1 MTWQVDGETNSGAE
15 RADSKLE
22 VMLGAVSDISCTVV
36 RGEVWAR
43 SPILM
48 RRTNVTGKL
57 TAVLWLLASLAACGA
72 PDTETESRALR
83 TASDTRHVKV
93 YFETGRF
100 GGWPANHGIWIWG
113 DEILVGFSKGYY
125 KDLGDRHHIDRDK
138 PEAHM
143 LARSLDGG
151 ETWVV
156 EDPGAK
162 GDLIT
167 EGDVLHGTGRPD
179 IDLPEL
185 MESPGGINFAH
196 PDFAMTLRT
205 DSVDAGTGRFFYS
218 YDRGRTWDGP
228 YRLPNFGA
236 PGIAPRTDY
245 IVNGEDDC
253 MIFITAAKA
262 DAEEGRPLCARTTDG
277 GKTWNRVSWIGP
289 EPVGFSIMPASVRL
303 SPTEILVATRHREGP
318 RRWIQA
324 YLSTDDG
331 ASWSD
336 LSTPVPDAGIGN
348 PPAMLRLA
356 DGRICLLYGFRG
368 EPYSIRATLSADNG
382 RTWDDEILLRADG
395 SSRDIGYVRAVQRP
409 DGKVVAVYYFSD
421 DDTGPERYIAATIWD
436 PNGA

>member
-1 MTWQVDGETNSGAE
+1 MIA
-15 RADSKLE
+15 KL
-22 VMLGAVSDISCTVV
+22 A
-36 RGEVWAR
+36 
-43 SPILM
+43 
-48 RRTNVTGKL
+48 
-57 TAVLWLLASLAACGA
+57 AVLWLLASLVACGA
-72 PDTETESRALR
+72 PDAETESKPLR

-113 DEILVGFSKGYY
+113 NEILVGFSKGYY

-143 LARSLDGG
+143 LSRSVDGG

-156 EDPGAK
+156 EDPGAN

-179 IDLPEL
+179 IDIPEL

-289 EPVGFSIMPASVRL
+289 EPMGFSIMPASVRL

-331 ASWSD
+331 ASWSG
-336 LSTPVPDAGIGN
+336 LSTPVPDAGTGN

-436 PNGA
+436 PDGA